1 MMPAADGERVVGGE
15 NLQGGDSAVQEPGAE
30 RLLGCK
36 GNERQGKN
44 NMKLIIF

>member
-1 MMPAADGERVVGGE
+1 MMPAADGELVVGGE

-36 GNERQGKN
+36 GNERQGN